1 MKRNRWQIGEPN
13 AAARPVGRTPGAA
26 MRPADGTASLA
37 AAGLALGLMLGP
49 VLGAAAPAA
58 AASLWSDES
67 VHFFSNH
74 KAMHLGDIVTVIIVE
89 EASASNKSEL
99 KLNKQTSNKLDAS
112 GTGSLDFIP
121 LLSGGVDYAKD
132 HQGKGETTLNGR
144 MRARVTA
151 EVIEIRP
158 NGNLVIEGSR
168 TVLIND
174 DEDQI
179 TVRGVLR
186 PEDIAADNT
195 VLSTYLSEA
204 QIAYTGNGPN
214 DNATRQGIITRILDL
229 IF

>member
-1 MKRNRWQIGEPN
+1 
-13 AAARPVGRTPGAA
+13 
-26 MRPADGTASLA
+26 
-37 AAGLALGLMLGP
+37 
-49 VLGAAAPAA
+49 
-58 AASLWSDES
+58 
-67 VHFFSNH
+67 
-74 KAMHLGDIVTVIIVE
+74 
-89 EASASNKSEL
+89 
-99 KLNKQTSNKLDAS
+99 
-112 GTGSLDFIP
+112 
-121 LLSGGVDYAKD
+121 
-132 HQGKGETTLNGR
+132 
-144 MRARVTA
+144 VTA

-214 DNATRQGIITRILDL
+214 DNATKQGIITRILDL

>member
-1 MKRNRWQIGEPN
+1 MICHRTRMLGP
-13 AAARPVGRTPGAA
+13 AGAAR
-26 MRPADGTASLA
+26 
-37 AAGLALGLMLGP
+37 AAGWVAALALGL
-49 VLGAAAPAA
+49 GAGFGAPAG

-74 KAMHLGDIVTVIIVE
+74 KAMHVGDIVTVIVVE

-99 KLNKQTSNKLDAS
+99 KLNKKTSNKLDAS
-112 GTGSLDFIP
+112 GTGALDFVP
-121 LLSGGVDYAKD
+121 LMSGALDYQKD

-144 MRARVTA
+144 MNARVTA
-151 EVIEIRP
+151 EVVEIRP

-168 TVLIND
+168 AVLIND

-204 QIAYTGNGPN
+204 QIAYTGSGPN
-214 DNATRQGIITRILDL
+214 DNAAKQGIITRILDL

>member
-1 MKRNRWQIGEPN
+1 MIGY
-13 AAARPVGRTPGAA
+13 RPHTNP
-26 MRPADGTASLA
+26 PALVPMTLLASVLVALLASALTA
-37 AAGLALGLMLGP
+37 ALGT
-49 VLGAAAPAA
+49 PAR
-58 AASLWSDES
+58 AASLWSAES

-99 KLNKQTSNKLDAS
+99 KLNKETSNKLEGS
-112 GTGSLDFIP
+112 GAGKLDFIP
-121 LLSGGVDYAKD
+121 LMSGGIDYQKE
-132 HQGKGETTLNGR
+132 HQGKGETTLAGR
-144 MRARVTA
+144 MKARVTA

-214 DNATRQGIITRILDL
+214 DNATKQGLITRILDL
-229 IF
+229 LF